1 MMKTLLFMIITF
13 SLLFNACGRG
23 HHEEGAD
30 ATGMQVV
37 MGRND
42 EQGGRFP
49 VYRVKAPDNW
59 IRRDPLP
66 DESLIDT
73 KKALCEFIILDE
85 DKAIHIV
92 LHNFPS
98 RSPEDRIPPAA
109 QTARWRGQFDSLDL
123 VDTSLQPQSFSGYS
137 GLLLTANGIMK
148 GEATTVLGWGL
159 QLPMEHYRA
168 LTLTATPENQRL
180 YEQMRADVTIKAT
193 GPQSLIEK
201 HKKTIIAF
209 AHTFELIE
217 EIPTRS

>member
-1 MMKTLLFMIITF
+1 MKTVLFMIITF
-13 SLLFNACGRG
+13 SLLLGSCHNR
-23 HHEEGAD
+23 HPKED
-30 ATGMQVV
+30 NSATEMQVV

-73 KKALCEFIILDE
+73 KKALCEFFILDA
-85 DKAIHIV
+85 DKSIHIV

-109 QTARWRGQFDSLDL
+109 QTTRWQGQFDSLDPL
-123 VDTSLQPQSFSGYS
+123 DTSLQPQSFSGYS

-148 GEATTVLGWGL
+148 GETTMVLGWGL

-168 LTLTATPENQRL
+168 LTLMATPQNRRL

-193 GPQSLIEK
+193 GPRSLMEK
-201 HKKTIIAF
+201 HKKSIIAF